1 MTIAIIPLGISSGAP
16 VWKWRLITLC
26 MDNQTLDP
34 KIFTSRSRFY
44 KALIITVLVSLFI
57 GFFLHTFILNG
68 SLFAHI
74 MLSLTMGLSIC
85 TSINLALFIVRPRRY
100 GYLYITVSAGL
111 ACGIIIGIPL
121 FHIFSDNS
129 YGLTSVWRTLFLGV
143 SLTIPVSTF
152 FIIRHKLSD
161 TRFKL
166 QKEQIK
172 VLGNEKNALQSRLKL
187 LQAQIEPHFLFNT
200 LANIEGLQK
209 KDGATA
215 RAMLNNLTCYLRAS
229 FKKSRKT
236 SIKLKEELTT
246 IRAYLEIFQIRMGK
260 RLCYRIEADD
270 SLHDVSVPP
279 MLIQPLVEN
288 SILHGLEPKA
298 EGGEI
303 LIIAKRIRDGI
314 QLEVSDSGIGI
325 DLNKKQGV
333 GLANVKER
341 LALYYSGAATMYM
354 EANQPTGL
362 RIIIEIPWEL
372 PPL

>member
-1 MTIAIIPLGISSGAP
+1 MTIAIISLRNSSSIP
-16 VWKWRLITLC
+16 VWKRFVITLC

-34 KIFTSRSRFY
+34 QIFTSPGRFL
-44 KALIITVLVSLFI
+44 KALIITVFVSLFI

-68 SLFAHI
+68 SLYDHI
-74 MLSLTMGLSIC
+74 LLSLAMGLSIC
-85 TSINLALFIVRPRRY
+85 TCINLALFVVRPRRY
-100 GYLYITVSAGL
+100 WHLYIAVGAGL
-111 ACGIIIGIPL
+111 VCGILIVISL
-121 FHIFSDNS
+121 FHFFSDNAYHLS
-129 YGLTSVWRTLFLGV
+129 SVWKALFLGIT
-143 SLTIPVSTF
+143 LTMPVSAF
-152 FIIRHKLSD
+152 FIIKHKLSD

-166 QKEQIK
+166 QKERIK
-172 VLGNEKNALQSRLKL
+172 ALGNEKTALQSRLKL

-215 RAMLNNLTCYLRAS
+215 RAMLNNLTCYLRTS
-229 FKKSRKT
+229 LKKTRKT
-236 SIKLKEELTT
+236 SITLKEELTT

-260 RLCYRIEADD
+260 RLRYRIEADD

-288 SILHGLEPKA
+288 SILHGLKPKA

-303 LIIAKRIRDGI
+303 RVIAKRIRDGI
-314 QLEVSDSGIGI
+314 QLEVSDSGIGL

-333 GLANVKER
+333 GLSNVKER
-341 LALYYSGAATMYM
+341 LALYYGGAATMVM
-354 EANQPTGL
+354 EANQPAGL
-362 RIIIEIPWEL
+362 RIIIEIPWKL

>member
-1 MTIAIIPLGISSGAP
+1 
-16 VWKWRLITLC
+16 
-26 MDNQTLDP
+26 
-34 KIFTSRSRFY
+34 
-44 KALIITVLVSLFI
+44 
-57 GFFLHTFILNG
+57 
-68 SLFAHI
+68 
-74 MLSLTMGLSIC
+74 MGLSIC

-100 GYLYITVSAGL
+100 GYLYITVSVGL

-152 FIIRHKLSD
+152 FIIRHKLND

-172 VLGNEKNALQSRLKL
+172 ALGNEKNALQSRLKL

-215 RAMLNNLTCYLRAS
+215 RAMLNNLTCYLRTS
-229 FKKSRKT
+229 LKKSRKT

-260 RLCYRIEADD
+260 RLCYRIEVDD

-288 SILHGLEPKA
+288 SILHGLAPKA
-298 EGGEI
+298 GGGEI
-303 LIIAKRIRDGI
+303 VIMARRIRDGI
-314 QLEVSDSGIGI
+314 QLEVSDSGIGL

-341 LALYYSGAATMYM
+341 LALYYRGAATMVM

-362 RIIIEIPWEL
+362 RIIIEIPWKL